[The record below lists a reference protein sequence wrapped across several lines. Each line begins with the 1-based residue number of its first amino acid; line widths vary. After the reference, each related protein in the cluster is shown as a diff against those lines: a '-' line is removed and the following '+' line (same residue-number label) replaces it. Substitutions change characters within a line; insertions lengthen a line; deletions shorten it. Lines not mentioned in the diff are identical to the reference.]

1 MVNGLAQCVSPFLR
15 LQPTYTGGIGVK
27 EISKAREIYFT
38 VKLDDELDRML
49 REMAAREERSRGQ
62 ILRRLIRKAAE
73 ELARPQPK

>member
-1 MVNGLAQCVSPFLR
+1 
-15 LQPTYTGGIGVK
+15 VK